1 VNRDKEFSQLL
12 EETYR
17 ALGFFLRYL
26 GLPEAEVDDMAQ
38 EVYLKAYNAFDRY
51 ESGRS
56 FKSWLFS
63 IAKNAF
69 IDWTRRQKVQRRFL
83 EANFSKDFCDTFEDS
98 SNTRTQVKVMLDKL
112 SAEEQILIELR
123 FFQDLPF
130 NDVAELT
137 GLTVGAV
144 KMRMMRI
151 LDKIKTDWKR
161 ESYDDQNL

>member
-63 IAKNAF
+63 IAKNSF

-98 SNTRTQVKVMLDKL
+98 SNTRTQVKAMLEKL

>member
-17 ALGFFLRYL
+17 SLGFFLRYL
-26 GLPEAEVDDMAQ
+26 GLPEAEVDDLAQ

-51 ESGRS
+51 ESDRS

-69 IDWTRRQKVQRRFL
+69 FDWTRKQKTRRRFM
-83 EANFSKDFCDTFEDS
+83 EMNFTKDYCDTFEES
-98 SNTRTQVKVMLDKL
+98 SNTRTQVKTMLAML

-130 NDVAELT
+130 NEVAELT

-144 KMRMMRI
+144 KMRVMRI
-151 LDKIKTDWKR
+151 LDKIKTVWTR
-161 ESYDDQNL
+161 ENYDQNM